1 MLVRDDM
8 RSTLVIR
15 SILAFLGSTGFYLAL
30 QYTDLSKATALYWT
44 NPMMTAVVAYLVLN
58 ESLPFIDWIA
68 ILVSFAGILVIQNPW
83 AKGYAENRSYE
94 ETVGSLAA
102 IGGALFYA
110 IAQMQTRKLGK
121 KVHFLVPPF
130 YQAIFSAFISP
141 LLMIL
146 FLRYRTAHTTHYG
159 WYEVSMII
167 LISICIFIAQV
178 FTTKAFQNDKA
189 GRIAPVSQLQIIFN
203 WAIDFA
209 LIGTQPNT
217 NELIGGGMIIGSNF
231 LISLL
236 RCFDLIK

>member
-1 MLVRDDM
+1 MVYMFISAAFFTASAALLKFLYLSSDISTYEFTYWQSIVIGILNLFLFKTYQKDHMLVRDDM

-110 IAQMQTRKLGK
+110 IA
-121 KVHFLVPPF
+121 
-130 YQAIFSAFISP
+130 
-141 LLMIL
+141 
-146 FLRYRTAHTTHYG
+146 
-159 WYEVSMII
+159 
-167 LISICIFIAQV
+167 
-178 FTTKAFQNDKA
+178 
-189 GRIAPVSQLQIIFN
+189 
-203 WAIDFA
+203 
-209 LIGTQPNT
+209 
-217 NELIGGGMIIGSNF
+217 
-231 LISLL
+231 
-236 RCFDLIK
+236 

>member
-1 MLVRDDM
+1 MVYMFISAAFFTASAALLKFLYLSSDISTYEFTYWQSIVIGILNLFLFKTYQKDHMLVRDDM

-159 WYEVSMII
+159 WYEVLMII
-167 LISICIFIAQV
+167 LISICIFTAQV
-178 FTTKAFQNDKA
+178 FTTKAF
-189 GRIAPVSQLQIIFN
+189 
-203 WAIDFA
+203 
-209 LIGTQPNT
+209 
-217 NELIGGGMIIGSNF
+217 
-231 LISLL
+231 
-236 RCFDLIK
+236 